1 MLYLD
6 ITWLSTIKLREI
18 CFLNTMFYSSFPIL
32 KQYHYYFLVVKVYNI
47 YILNHNSNSC
57 LALVLYLIINTI

>member
-1 MLYLD
+1 
-6 ITWLSTIKLREI
+6 
-18 CFLNTMFYSSFPIL
+18 MFYSSFPIL